1 MEGNFALLRIA
12 YVANIAI
19 LTPVCWSMFIG
30 SGVAGVFGGVVENS
44 DGLRLLVASIW
55 LTILGASAVGL
66 AQPQALRLLLL
77 VQVAYKAIWL
87 GSYIIPRIIA
97 GSPVPTGI
105 ATVFALIVLTY
116 PVIYWAA
123 FRPPG

>member
-1 MEGNFALLRIA
+1 MLVDVR
-12 YVANIAI
+12 
-19 LTPVCWSMFIG
+19 W
-30 SGVAGVFGGVVENS
+30 SGVAGVFDGVVENS

-77 VQVAYKAIWL
+77 IQVAYKAIWL
-87 GSYIIPRIIA
+87 GSYVVPRIVA

-123 FRPPG
+123 SRP